1 MRKSVTRAF
10 IFVACV
16 LLICGRLQAQG
27 FTDLGPYFSFH
38 HGDGGLPADI
48 ASSTGQ
54 QTSADGLSVKLYG
67 QCGPITGDQ
76 YQFGFVLYWQG
87 SYEGPINP
95 GDLFTADLDLSVDAT
110 GGDLEWNFYSD
121 LFSTE
126 GFEDA
131 RILTDPI
138 PLTGGELSGVH
149 LESSPF
155 TTTGDGGDFEGYV
168 YIGWSN
174 YSPTD
179 TLSVTIPSNSID
191 IMYVA
196 VPEPAIVCALP
207 LLLLFGRGKRR
218 RLCGSD

>member
-1 MRKSVTRAF
+1 MHKSVTRTF
-10 IFVACV
+10 IFVACI
-16 LLICGRLQAQG
+16 LLISGPLYAQG
-27 FTDLGPYFSFH
+27 FGDLGPYFSFVY
-38 HGDGGLPADI
+38 GDGGLPPDI

-54 QTSADGLSVKLYG
+54 QTSPDGLSVKLYG

-76 YQFGFVLYWQG
+76 FQSGFVLDWDG
-87 SYEGPINP
+87 SYDGPINP
-95 GDLFTADLDLSVDAT
+95 GDLFTADLDLSVNVT
-110 GGDLEWNFYSD
+110 GGDLQWSFYGD

-131 RILTDPI
+131 RILTDPV

-155 TTTGDGGDFEGYV
+155 TTTGDGGYFQGYV
-168 YIGWSN
+168 HIDWSN

-179 TLSVTIPSNSID
+179 TFSITIPSNSVD
-191 IMYVA
+191 LTYVP

-207 LLLLFGRGKRR
+207 LLLLLGRRKKQ
-218 RLCGSD
+218 RLAESF